1 MPKPKKHNKTL
12 FEFDAI
18 GTHWWC
24 ESLEDNCVF
33 DNKLATALLQR
44 AAQFDADYTRFAD
57 TGYIGQL
64 NKTGV
69 VHHAPKELIDMLAF
83 AKELYE
89 ASEGAFNIS
98 VGGALHAAGY
108 GAPQRTARIWANPWP
123 DIVVK
128 KSTITIPQDMTLDL
142 GGLGKGWLIDELLA
156 LCRAYGMSKVLING
170 GGDMLVANSELIE
183 IALEHPLNH
192 TKMIG
197 TTKLKNQ
204 ALAVSGNTKRRW
216 ADAEGNE
223 HVHIIDPM
231 GSKTDVAG
239 TFVKADTARV
249 ADALATILIM
259 RPELKDRLERQY
271 KAKAIVVR

>member
-108 GAPQRTARIWANPWP
+108 GAPQRTARIWVNPWP

-128 KSTITIPQDMTLDL
+128 KSTYAYERGNRFEDDYPDEFSRDHSLDPHDHADRPYDSYAHEHSHLHQQQAEEAEAHLAELDKEAADVERAIQDAEDQLHRTT
-142 GGLGKGWLIDELLA
+142 E
-156 LCRAYGMSKVLING
+156 
-170 GGDMLVANSELIE
+170 E
-183 IALEHPLNH
+183 IAELRDKIHE
-192 TKMIG
+192 
-197 TTKLKNQ
+197 Q
-204 ALAVSGNTKRRW
+204 QDE
-216 ADAEGNE
+216 ADAHHYREPE
-223 HVHIIDPM
+223 PPAPR
-231 GSKTDVAG
+231 SR
-239 TFVKADTARV
+239 TATPHRR
-249 ADALATILIM
+249 TTT
-259 RPELKDRLERQY
+259 RR
-271 KAKAIVVR
+271 